1 MSDTQ
6 KPVNAKQVDTANT
19 KPIDAK
25 PVDTAN
31 TKPVKAEPNDEIVKP
46 SDTSV
51 QKIIPTPYKPPM
63 SWYGVHDTFY
73 RPFTFHD
80 GRIDGSVW
88 IQGNGMAITTEIED
102 VPDDENNAKIK
113 LDMIPYDTEVKQKFG
128 YELEDLKHKF
138 VWKKIEI
145 TDKDDKKGVYYLIYK
160 NYYPDLKV
168 TEKESI
174 TYDTTE
180 LYRKKENDKKKE
192 ARKQRRENNTTNES
206 SASPVDEKK
215 VGGKDDSKKTVT
227 GFLSNMFQSSKPKSK
242 DSIEAVL
249 QRISTDLSTVTDMV
263 KKAKAK
269 GAFPDEKPKE
279 EPKDEVEI
287 DPNTFVLWAVSFKD
301 TDADF
306 IEVYDF
312 VVHSIKNKKD
322 NYTFMD
328 SEEYGVKMNE
338 NLLQLNEEP
347 KHEDIYVY
355 RKREIW
361 TKAIFDKTLTWDA
374 IGTYMKILKILF
386 GIKLNYMKVVKKD
399 ANGNPLSVEEDGTPY
414 IFVITT
420 DTNEG
425 TAARKNMIEDSG
437 WGSTAK
443 EGVEIGKSFGIKGIG
458 ATEAQ
463 TLDIEKNK
471 LHELIDPDADEN
483 GASDDEDEKIT
494 TKYGGKGKT
503 RRKHLKSKTK
513 TFKKTPKN

>member
-19 KPIDAK
+19 KPIDAKPVDTANTKPVDAK

-287 DPNTFVLWAVSFKD
+287 DPNTFVLWAVSFKNNK
-301 TDADF
+301 ADY

-312 VVHSIKNKKD
+312 VVHSIKNKNKFLD
-322 NYTFMD
+322 N
-328 SEEYGVKMNE
+328 EEYGLKMNE
-338 NLLQLNEEP
+338 KLLKLPTEEV
-347 KHEDIYVY
+347 KEESIYVY
-355 RKREIW
+355 KKREISRS
-361 TKAIFDKTLTWDA
+361 AIMSIPGGSNKTLTWDA
-374 IGTYMKILKILF
+374 IGTYMKILKSMF
-386 GIKLNYMKVVKKD
+386 GVKLNYMKVVEKD
-399 ANGNPLSVEEDGTPY
+399 PNGNPLSIEEEDKPY
-414 IFVITT
+414 IFINTI
-420 DTNEG
+420 DTNIGEG
-425 TAARKNMIEDSG
+425 ARKSIIEDNSMLNNYNDL
-437 WGSTAK
+437 
-443 EGVEIGKSFGIKGIG
+443 IGKVATSTGNSDYG
-458 ATEAQ
+458 ATQ
-463 TLDIEKNK
+463 DDTINNMSLVLNTLA
-471 LHELIDPDADEN
+471 DPN
-483 GASDDEDEKIT
+483 DDED
-494 TKYGGKGKT
+494 G
-503 RRKHLKSKTK
+503 
-513 TFKKTPKN
+513 